1 MLQHKVN
8 FDAIEWQTPLAG
20 VRAKVCKL
28 DDGQLRL
35 VEYTPDLEP
44 HWCAKGH
51 VGYVLEGRMEIV
63 VGDQTAVFN
72 PGDGVFLPAGEDHK
86 HMAKLLTDVVK
97 VIFVED
103 A

>member
-1 MLQHKVN
+1 MVQNRVDFN
-8 FDAIEWQTPLAG
+8 AIEWATPLAG

-28 DDGQLRL
+28 GDKQLRL
-35 VEYTPDLEP
+35 VEYTRDLEP

-51 VGYVLEGRMEIV
+51 IGYVLEGRMEIA
-63 VGDQTAVFN
+63 VGDRMAVFN

-86 HMAKLLTDVVK
+86 HMARILTDVVR